1 MSDQHL
7 TESFIAWT
15 IWFASL
21 NEGKQVQALRLAI
34 LVTTHIISHIEVI
47 LNLFGDLHVTGAVIN
62 LLDFSL
68 VISVLNQSG
77 VHFGDRV
84 SEVVAPKFLLQI
96 DQTGL
101 NQFFTC
107 DCEARIVR
115 LTGRIVNEEQVFDFW
130 SWELL
135 RVSYIVSGKHTRG
148 AEHRPNRTSQ
158 SVVDACLSLVLN
170 LNVLDQLTFV
180 LIEHLA
186 DEVKFE
192 RVAIILGDCEADLF
206 ETSGLVPTKHECVL
220 SVSHLDIARLL
231 GD

>member
-1 MSDQHL
+1 M
-7 TESFIAWT
+7 T
-15 IWFASL
+15 
-21 NEGKQVQALRLAI
+21 R
-34 LVTTHIISHIEVI
+34 
-47 LNLFGDLHVTGAVIN
+47 AVVN

-101 NQFFTC
+101 NQLFSC

-135 RVSYIVSGKHTRG
+135 RVSYIVSGKYTRG
-148 AEHRPNRTSQ
+148 AEHRPNWTSQ

-192 RVAIILGDCEADLF
+192 RVAIILGDCEADLL
-206 ETSGLVPTKHECVL
+206 ETGGFVPAKHECVL
-220 SVSHLDIARLL
+220 CVSHLDIARLL